1 MSVALL
7 FPGQGSQRAGML
19 QSLPDSPA
27 AAQAYSEARDVLR
40 SFDDV
45 PSQLDTSEALASTT
59 NSQLALLIA
68 GVVTARALVDDH
80 ALRVDSVAGHS
91 VGAFSAAVLAGVLS
105 LGDALRVVRVRGA
118 CMERACAGGAWSM
131 AALSGLNL
139 ASTRRLLD
147 TVATDADP
155 LWIANI
161 NAADQIVVSGT
172 RTALDTLRR
181 HAPGAGA
188 RDLKVLDVTIAS
200 HCPLQAGTAQAVA
213 HALAGTEHGEQRRS
227 YFTNTT
233 GRRVLRAPEKVIDDL
248 AQAVQ
253 QPVRWYDAVR
263 LMPELGITATIQ
275 VPPGH
280 VLTAIVTRENPSMTN
295 VAVDDTGLTTA
306 VRRAARASETVEMP
320 R

>member
-1 MSVALL
+1 MNVAVL
-7 FPGQGSQRAGML
+7 FPGQGSQRTGML
-19 QSLPDSPA
+19 QSLPDTPA
-27 AAQAYSEARDVLR
+27 AAQAHTEARDVLR

-45 PSQLDTSEALASTT
+45 PAQLDTFEALRSTT
-59 NSQLALLIA
+59 NTQLALLIA

-80 ALRVDSVAGHS
+80 DLRADSVAGHS
-91 VGAFSAAVLAGVLS
+91 VGAFSAAVIAGVLS
-105 LGDALRVVRVRGA
+105 LSDALRVVRVRGHG
-118 CMERACAGGAWSM
+118 MERACANGAWSM

-139 ASTRRLLD
+139 ASSRQLLA

-155 LWIANI
+155 LWVANI

-181 HAPGAGA
+181 RAPAAGV
-188 RDLKVLDVTIAS
+188 RDLKLLDVSVAS
-200 HCPLQAGTAQAVA
+200 HCPLQADTARAVA
-213 HALAGTEHGEQRRS
+213 HALAQTERGEQQS
-227 YFTNTT
+227 GYFANTT
-233 GRRVLRAPEKVIDDL
+233 GRRLLHAPERIIDDL

-253 QPVRWYDAVR
+253 QPVRWYDVVR
-263 LMPELGITATIQ
+263 LMPELGVTATIQ

-306 VRRAARASETVEMP
+306 VRRVTRARGT
-320 R
+320 